1 MTPPF
6 TPIEMKRKLVQ
17 QGAATL
23 MVSLPRRWI
32 KQFNLK
38 KGEEIEIQE
47 QENTLLLS
55 GKEVKVRK
63 ETELT
68 LANKTEAFI
77 RFLIISLYRAGYE
90 KVTLRFEQEEQFRI
104 INQTIKNYLIGFDVV
119 EKKKGYCVI
128 ENMTEPSPDQ
138 FEIILQKILYNI
150 KTMIGT
156 TVERLEA
163 KKPVMDYKEVLQN
176 IHQYDNFCRRTLTK
190 QHNERAVYYWNF
202 LSVIIHNSRD
212 LYNLNKFLDNK
223 KSTKASRETINLLKN
238 STELI
243 EEIIKAY
250 QKKDIKE
257 LGEVDEKKKTLIS
270 RGFEL
275 LKKTRGNETEITH
288 YIITSIRNLHRAT
301 SPLLGLLL

>member
-1 MTPPF
+1 
-6 TPIEMKRKLVQ
+6 
-17 QGAATL
+17 
-23 MVSLPRRWI
+23 
-32 KQFNLK
+32 
-38 KGEEIEIQE
+38 
-47 QENTLLLS
+47 
-55 GKEVKVRK
+55 
-63 ETELT
+63 
-68 LANKTEAFI
+68 
-77 RFLIISLYRAGYE
+77 
-90 KVTLRFEQEEQFRI
+90 
-104 INQTIKNYLIGFDVV
+104 
-119 EKKKGYCVI
+119 
-128 ENMTEPSPDQ
+128 
-138 FEIILQKILYNI
+138 
-150 KTMIGT
+150 
-156 TVERLEA
+156 
-163 KKPVMDYKEVLQN
+163 MDYKEVLQN

-238 STELI
+238 STKLI

>member
-1 MTPPF
+1 M
-6 TPIEMKRKLVQ
+6 
-17 QGAATL
+17 
-23 MVSLPRRWI
+23 
-32 KQFNLK
+32 
-38 KGEEIEIQE
+38 
-47 QENTLLLS
+47 LS

-163 KKPVMDYKEVLQN
+163 KKPVMNYKEVLQN

-243 EEIIKAY
+243 EEIISSLNELIDPDKIKVQY
-250 QKKDIKE
+250 YGQDFLKE
-257 LGEVDEKKKTLIS
+257 LSDIRQDGLSLRSRLEVFKNNMEQALTTQYQESQRFASTNKVI
-270 RGFEL
+270 
-275 LKKTRGNETEITH
+275 ETFLAN
-288 YIITSIRNLHRAT
+288 RV
-301 SPLLGLLL
+301 